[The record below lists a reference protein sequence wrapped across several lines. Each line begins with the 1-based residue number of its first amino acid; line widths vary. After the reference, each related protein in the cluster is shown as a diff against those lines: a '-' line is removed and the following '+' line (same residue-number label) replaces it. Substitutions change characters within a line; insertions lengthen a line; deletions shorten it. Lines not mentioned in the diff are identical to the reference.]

1 MNNKLYKHFSGTLQA
16 YQNCIKTGNKIW
28 EENHEDKLNELV
40 NNHMPHGSGIDCGM
54 YLDLINSNP
63 NKLIFTFEFHH
74 MDENGMYSEWT
85 DHKLIV
91 IPDLYNDFYTNITGR
106 NKNYIKDYLYE
117 IFEYAL
123 RQEVDY

>member
-16 YQNCIKTGNKIW
+16 YQNCIKTGNEIW
-28 EENHEDKLNELV
+28 EKKHLEKLNAMIDEL
-40 NNHMPHGSGIDCGM
+40 PHGSGIDSDVE
-54 YLDLINSNP
+54 LNLEKSNP
-63 NKLIFTFEFHH
+63 NKLVFNFSFHF
-74 MDENGMYSEWT
+74 MDENGMYSGWT

-106 NKNYIKDYLYE
+106 NRNYIKDYLYE
-117 IFEYAL
+117 IFDYAL